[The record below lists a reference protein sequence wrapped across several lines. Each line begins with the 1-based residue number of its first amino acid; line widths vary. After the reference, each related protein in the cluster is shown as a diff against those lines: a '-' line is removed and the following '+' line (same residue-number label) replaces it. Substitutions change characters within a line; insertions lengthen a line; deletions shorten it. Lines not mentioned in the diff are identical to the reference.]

1 MSVFGG
7 ESSIGLK
14 KKKKVTY
21 QIIRFNFEK
30 SHEILTS
37 DSNLRFLLNILIF
50 KQLNKRNACAFIH

>member
-7 ESSIGLK
+7 RSSIGLLGE
-14 KKKKVTY
+14 KKVTY

-30 SHEILTS
+30 SDQILTS
-37 DSNLRFLLNILIF
+37 EQLKISFNILIF